1 MFRIFGIVA
10 LFGLVSACTSTTT
23 SNAKPRAPS
32 YIPPPPLPRGGAR
45 PATTPG
51 IAGDRV
57 MGSDARSLVQLF
69 GPAQQDV
76 REDGARKLQFGNQ
89 FCVLDA
95 YLYAPAKGKTPVVTF
110 VSTRTPDGRDAERNS
125 CVLALQRR

>member
-1 MFRIFGIVA
+1 MFRILGAVA
-10 LFGLVSACTSTTT
+10 LLGLVSACTSTTT
-23 SNAKPRAPS
+23 SNGKPRAPS
-32 YIPPPPLPRGGAR
+32 YIPPPPLPRGGVR
-45 PATTPG
+45 PASIPG
-51 IAGDRV
+51 NASDRV
-57 MGSDARSLVQLF
+57 MGSDAQSLVQLF

-95 YLYAPAKGKTPVVTF
+95 YLYAPTKGKTPVVTF